1 MQKYE
6 VKIIL
11 ICSAYNVANSEL
23 LKKCLMYVPFFVHN
37 IELIVLYVKYLFIA
51 KILRNRLCFSVE
63 EKKKQLVDRTSLNF
77 GKNKKLD

>member
-23 LKKCLMYVPFFVHN
+23 PKKCLMYVPFFVHN
-37 IELIVLYVKYLFIA
+37 IELIVLYVKYLF
-51 KILRNRLCFSVE
+51 FGS
-63 EKKKQLVDRTSLNF
+63 LVVPCTY
-77 GKNKKLD
+77 